1 MTTRN
6 PGDKKPRA
14 RRPGLSA
21 RKPRVAAP
29 APAPAPPPP
38 PPPVVSPPA
47 QLTESFGVMF
57 KRTLSE
63 KRKKLTMIGGVGVV
77 LLMFL
82 VGVCSFVGAE
92 DPVVVELPT
101 PTPLP
106 TVEAL
111 PTSTAVPFMVVAT
124 PTPRPPRPLNEIVP
138 FNQRGY
144 LTYRFYHAWE
154 ELSHC
159 RLEYEEVLLLQEEA
173 RLQSQGGL
181 TNEEIEASLAIAA
194 AADAATTA
202 ATGIA
207 PEIVEPT
214 PTPTPTPGPTRGISD
229 AILEQEVL
237 LNLRAEIQWLLKRYD
252 TGECLEP
259 LQFTGMAGRTKWLL
273 WAAGYS
279 SGATETEE

>member
-1 MTTRN
+1 M
-6 PGDKKPRA
+6 
-14 RRPGLSA
+14 
-21 RKPRVAAP
+21 
-29 APAPAPPPP
+29 
-38 PPPVVSPPA
+38 
-47 QLTESFGVMF
+47 MF

-63 KRKKLTMIGGVGVV
+63 KRKKLIWIGGVGVV

-92 DPVVVELPT
+92 APVPVELPT
-101 PTPLP
+101 PTPEP

-111 PTSTAVPFMVVAT
+111 PTSTAVPFMVIAT

-154 ELSHC
+154 ELSYC
-159 RLEYEEVLLLQEEA
+159 RLEYEEVLKLQEEA

-181 TNEEIEASLAIAA
+181 TDEEIEATLAIAA
-194 AADAATTA
+194 AADAATAAATTA

-214 PTPTPTPGPTRGISD
+214 PTPTPMPGPTKQYRMPSWS
-229 AILEQEVL
+229 
-237 LNLRAEIQWLLKRYD
+237 RR
-252 TGECLEP
+252 CC
-259 LQFTGMAGRTKWLL
+259 
-273 WAAGYS
+273 
-279 SGATETEE
+279 